1 MSDAITNTI
10 SLSEQRTERQHAAEE
25 TEIFVS
31 EQMDSAGRDIAL
43 AQIEQITTRATVKPI
58 PCLRIAFGEAHT
70 LDSRDPQMSL
80 AMRFSG
86 LRTVAAASVGL
97 GSTLAGATNSSTLFS
112 GGTVIA
118 FDSASESLRVIDKG
132 ALLIV
137 EDRIAQVYDSATNS
151 SAVPPG
157 TEHIDITGQIV
168 TPGFIDTHRH
178 GWQTALKTL
187 GSNTSLAEYF
197 GRYGEFAAGKFFDA
211 EDVYVGQL
219 AGLYEM
225 LNAGVTTSLDHAHH
239 TWSNET
245 SIAGAIASAV
255 SGARVFWAYTV
266 HELSN
271 SSFSINQQLANFR
284 DIAKSNLFE
293 ASPTELAMSFDAW
306 DSTPDE
312 AVLQQLVD
320 TAGVSNLPSTLHE
333 LGILNTSIPVVF
345 SHGSFLPAP
354 DAQLLRSTNQYL
366 SITPESEM
374 HYGHTHEHSP
384 YIQDQAS
391 LGVDTHF
398 TFSTDILTQARLW
411 LQQVRY
417 KLSLDVLRDWKI
429 STDTPMTVAQAFYL
443 ATRAGGLAL
452 HRPDLGVIEEGAKAD
467 LVIWNAQESPALLG
481 WRDPIAD
488 IVLHASVGDI
498 LHVTVDGKFVKRDGR
513 IMAPDYKEIRKR
525 FQASARRIQDQ
536 VLNTPN
542 PVLKGVFQSGF
553 EYEKPETVD
562 TLRGQSDGYEQ
573 PTFVNL

>member
-1 MSDAITNTI
+1 M
-10 SLSEQRTERQHAAEE
+10 RT
-25 TEIFVS
+25 
-31 EQMDSAGRDIAL
+31 
-43 AQIEQITTRATVKPI
+43 
-58 PCLRIAFGEAHT
+58 
-70 LDSRDPQMSL
+70 
-80 AMRFSG
+80 SG
-86 LRTVAAASVGL
+86 LRTAVVASVGI
-97 GSTLAGATNSSTLFS
+97 GNTLAAAANSSTLFS
-112 GGTVIA
+112 GGTIIA

-132 ALLIV
+132 ALLVV
-137 EDRIAQVYDSATNS
+137 EDRIAHVYDTTLNS
-151 SAVPPG
+151 SALPLG
-157 TEHIDITGQIV
+157 AEHIDITGQIV

-197 GRYGEFAAGKFFDA
+197 ERYGEFAAGKVFNA
-211 EDVYVGQL
+211 EDVYAGQL

-245 SIAGAIASAV
+245 SIAGANASAD
-255 SGARVFWAYTV
+255 SGARVFWAYTI

-271 SSFSINQQLANFR
+271 SSFSIEQQLANFR
-284 DIAKSNLFE
+284 DIADSDIFKG
-293 ASPTELAMSFDAW
+293 SPTELAMAFDAW
-306 DSTPDE
+306 DSTSDE
-312 AVLQQLVD
+312 SILQQIVEAAIAHNVSAL
-320 TAGVSNLPSTLHE
+320 TTHLLGGPWGVSNLPSTLHE

-398 TFSTDILTQARLW
+398 TFSTDILTQARMW

-417 KLSLDVLRDWKI
+417 KLSLNVLREWKVP
-429 STDTPMTVAQAFYL
+429 TDTPMTVAQAFYL

-452 HRPDLGVIEEGAKAD
+452 RRSDLGVIEQGAKAD
-467 LVIWNAQESPALLG
+467 LVIWNAEDSPALLG
-481 WRDPIAD
+481 WRDPIAA

-513 IMAPDYKEIRKR
+513 IVARDYKDIRKR
-525 FQASARRIQDQ
+525 FQASARRIQDKF
-536 VLNTPN
+536 LSTPN
-542 PVLKGVFQSGF
+542 PVLEGTFQSGF

-562 TLRGQSDGYEQ
+562 TMRGQGDGHGG